1 MSKAAKSLVQTT
13 ADKIY
18 NMIIKE
24 HIFNPG
30 DKLPN
35 ENELSEQLGIS
46 RATLR
51 ESVKVL
57 SMQGILNV
65 MRGKGTYVATDIE
78 VFNDYGLGNFDKIK
92 IRLKDLYE
100 MRLLFEPQVAAIA
113 CRRASDEE
121 IREIC
126 KCGEEVAKSINEN
139 SDRTEADQKFHQ
151 LIVSASH
158 NDFLTSFVPLIHRA
172 VDESILYG
180 INSELLSEYTLKD
193 HALIMEF
200 LSKRDELGTKN
211 AMEIHMHHAIDILG
225 LNNGNDPLY

>member
-126 KCGEEVAKSINEN
+126 KCGEEVAKSIN
-139 SDRTEADQKFHQ
+139 
-151 LIVSASH
+151 
-158 NDFLTSFVPLIHRA
+158 
-172 VDESILYG
+172 
-180 INSELLSEYTLKD
+180 
-193 HALIMEF
+193 
-200 LSKRDELGTKN
+200 
-211 AMEIHMHHAIDILG
+211 
-225 LNNGNDPLY
+225 